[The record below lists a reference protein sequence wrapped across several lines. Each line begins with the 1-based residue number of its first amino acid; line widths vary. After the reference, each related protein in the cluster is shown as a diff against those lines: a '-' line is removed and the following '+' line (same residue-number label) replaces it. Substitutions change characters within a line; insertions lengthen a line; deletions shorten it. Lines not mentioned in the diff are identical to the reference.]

1 MGQKVHPLGFRLGI
15 SQEHKS
21 EWFAKPKQYAKFVAE
36 DAFIRDIFSTRLQE
50 AGVTDIRIERLA
62 DQFQVKVILFISHPR
77 ILIDANGKNT
87 LSEILA
93 ELQTKIQS
101 QVRLSVV
108 RASATD
114 AVAIANGITEQ
125 LEKRVAFRRALRQ
138 AVQGARR
145 AKVRGIK
152 VQISGRLNGAE
163 IARSEWAREGRVPLH
178 TLRAKIDYCSRTA
191 QTTYGILGIKVW
203 VYK

>member
-21 EWFAKPKQYAKFVAE
+21 EWFAQPKQYAQFVAE
-36 DAFIRDIFSTRLQE
+36 DAYIRNLFTTRLHE

-62 DQFQVKVILFISHPR
+62 DQFQVKVILYISRPR

-87 LSEILA
+87 LGEILA
-93 ELQTKIQS
+93 ELQTHMQS

-114 AVAIANGITEQ
+114 AVAIANGIVEQ

-138 AVQGARR
+138 AIQSARR
-145 AKVRGIK
+145 ANVRGIK
-152 VQISGRLNGAE
+152 VQIAGRLNGAE
-163 IARSEWAREGRVPLH
+163 IARTEWAREGRVPLH
-178 TLRAKIDYCSRTA
+178 TLRAKIDYCSQMA
-191 QTTYGILGIKVW
+191 HTTYGILGIKVW

>member
-1 MGQKVHPLGFRLGI
+1 MKG
-15 SQEHKS
+15 
-21 EWFAKPKQYAKFVAE
+21 
-36 DAFIRDIFSTRLQE
+36 
-50 AGVTDIRIERLA
+50 
-62 DQFQVKVILFISHPR
+62 
-77 ILIDANGKNT
+77 
-87 LSEILA
+87 
-93 ELQTKIQS
+93 
-101 QVRLSVV
+101 
-108 RASATD
+108 
-114 AVAIANGITEQ
+114 VAIANGITEQ